1 MNRKELLAWSTR
13 RTHAFVLQTSV
24 ISLVILIDC
33 NFSVAFA
40 EHAACPDYSTYSELL
55 REGTDQIRL
64 SGSKGGNINRR
75 GAVLDFGPYPIHYWS
90 LKYPQIQ
97 AEIEAAASAE
107 NLDDLHNAEY
117 YWRSILSK
125 LDRNALKGS
134 PVHAMAYSR
143 LADVYILLSQP
154 DIVGGAVDMQELR
167 HGAVGLNNY
176 VAARLRLGTDAD
188 RSQLFIPR
196 FSDSLRSR
204 WERALVQLCKRS
216 NSTKSSKENDRYLQ
230 QAIDCSKRAVELG
243 SAVRDRTGPNYG
255 LDLIKLATLQGAAG
269 DKTRKT
275 ELMNEALSFFTTVR
289 RTESFAQAR
298 DSRFLICDELLP
310 FTAKN
315 APNKMDDVLAQLCRY
330 FSYHL
335 MPGIM
340 EHYAREGDAARVSS
354 AYKAYSESFKYF
366 PLARQI
372 KENSGEEDCVRVAS
386 ALIRTEQWSD
396 ATEFCKEWVEVN
408 RGNVIATAWAKI
420 CEGGLSAKSG
430 DDSKSKISF
439 EASIGLLDQIKPNS
453 IESAQ
458 TLITTSD
465 QLATVLS
472 KQNSSYAE
480 TLVSSR
486 KLLQRAHHQLMQI
499 ECLTLS
505 QYLARAGEQL
515 QRKGNFESATKLL
528 AAASDIKQKNLGDSD
543 EETLKQKVDTGRAL
557 FHSGNKESA
566 LAQVASATKQLRSLP
581 SRDDDFFRSALE
593 LYADML
599 SQSKKEED
607 AQKIYE
613 ELRGMPTPRDYLS
626 N

>member
-1 MNRKELLAWSTR
+1 MNRKELLVWSTR
-13 RTHAFVLQTSV
+13 RTHAFGLQASA
-24 ISLVILIDC
+24 ISLVSLCLIDC

-40 EHAACPDYSTYSELL
+40 EHAACPDYSKYSEVL
-55 REGTDQIRL
+55 RDGTEQLRL
-64 SGSKGGNINRR
+64 SGSNGGDINERK
-75 GAVLDFGPYPIHYWS
+75 AVLDYGPYPAHYLS

-97 AEIEAAASAE
+97 VEIDAAASAE
-107 NLDDLHNAEY
+107 DLNDLHKAEY
-117 YWRSILSK
+117 YWHSILCT

-154 DIVGGAVDMQELR
+154 DIAGGAVDPTEPRYSTEQLR
-167 HGAVGLNNY
+167 SY
-176 VAARLRLGTDAD
+176 VAGRARLGTYAD
-188 RSQLFIPR
+188 RSPLSIPG
-196 FSDSLRSR
+196 FSISLRSR
-204 WERALVQLCKRS
+204 WERALAQLCKRS
-216 NSTKSSKENDRYLQ
+216 DSTKNCKDNDKYLQ

-255 LDLIKLATLQGAAG
+255 LDLIRLATLEAAAG
-269 DKTRKT
+269 NTNQKTT
-275 ELMNEALSFFTTVR
+275 LMNEAVSFFTTVNR
-289 RTESFAQAR
+289 IEPIASAR
-298 DSRFLICDELLP
+298 DSRFLVCGELLP

-315 APNKMDDVLAQLCRY
+315 APDKVDDLLAQLCRY
-330 FSYHL
+330 FSYAI
-335 MPGIM
+335 MPGVM

-354 AYKAYSESFKYF
+354 AYKAYAESFKYF

-372 KENSGEEDCVRVAS
+372 KENSGEEDCIRVAS
-386 ALIRTEQWSD
+386 ALSRTEQWSD
-396 ATEFCKEWVEVN
+396 ATEFCKAWVEVN
-408 RGNVIATAWAKI
+408 RGNAIATAWAKI
-420 CEGGLSAKSG
+420 CEAGLSAKSG

-439 EASIGLLDQIKPNS
+439 EASIDLLDQIKPNS

-458 TLITTSD
+458 TLIATCD
-465 QLATVLS
+465 QLTAGLS

-486 KLLQRAHHQLMQI
+486 ELLQRAHHQLMQI

-505 QYLARAGEQL
+505 QNLVRAGEQL

-557 FHSGNKESA
+557 FHAGKKESA
-566 LAQVASATKQLRSLP
+566 LAQVALATKQLRSLP

-599 SQSKKEED
+599 SQSNKEAD

-613 ELRGMPTPRDYLS
+613 ELRGMPTSRD
-626 N
+626 